1 MKKIRTLAILALSLG
16 LATSPLLANA
26 DTLRYRYSITSS
38 GNALPGPG
46 ELPTDPPGP
55 PGPVDGW
62 MYFTQAS
69 DWQNIGEPFGCSEWL
84 PSATTIPSGVSF
96 QQTATGCSL
105 NQERRTASFKRNTE
119 TGEEVFIEE
128 LSREQRTVSGQDQS
142 KNMVGTNE
150 AFSVYVY
157 GATSGQVNDSFRVR
171 WNSNGATSYKI
182 KGSSDASGIPT
193 TYEDMGT
200 SKSTWI
206 TPTAGGKYTYEIL
219 ATNASGQTASGSI
232 AVDVVDFQIKNFV
245 IAESEVS
252 PGDDLHLSW
261 EPIEGAKM
269 EIVGEKDVTGLTS
282 TTIKANTRS
291 GSNLYILSATKTVD
305 GKELY
310 TTAYAYYQVVGLP
323 YMQVINYPK
332 INEAYGRQRMSFNV
346 MWTSDTAVR
355 YTIQSNDAN
364 SGMSTTPIPVSR
376 QGTETSIYQ
385 MMPNIPGKY
394 VITITGYNKFG
405 ASSELKVPLTVVEMP
420 EVISFSAD
428 RHYAS
433 PGENVTLSWN
443 VIGSTNT
450 VISGIGA
457 VQGNSLSTSVGDI
470 PGNKSWTLSANA
482 NANNQNAGSSTSA
495 SVTVVADPTLTL
507 DWVPTTPVQVGQP
520 FMIKWTAT
528 DFGTVTQAGSSDESG
543 WPVKAQPQDGWGS
556 QYYIT
561 PTAPG
566 TYSYS
571 VTITNRAGKSVVKG
585 FLVEVQ

>member
-1 MKKIRTLAILALSLG
+1 MKKIRTLAILALSLS
-16 LATSPLLANA
+16 LATSPLMANA

-46 ELPTDPPGP
+46 DLPTTPPGP

-62 MYFTQAS
+62 LYFTEVS
-69 DWQNIGEPFGCSEWL
+69 DWQNMGEPFGCSEWL
-84 PSATTIPSGVSF
+84 PSAATIPSGVSF
-96 QQTATGCSL
+96 QQTATGCSV
-105 NQERRTASFKRNTE
+105 NQERQTANLKRNTE
-119 TGEEVFIEE
+119 TGEQVFINEV
-128 LSREQRTVSGQDQS
+128 SREQRTVSGQDMTQ
-142 KNMVGTNE
+142 NMVGTNQ

-157 GATSGQVNDSFRVR
+157 GSTSGQVNESFKVR

-182 KGSSDASGIPT
+182 RGSSDASGIPT
-193 TYEDMGT
+193 AYEDLGT
-200 SKSTWI
+200 TKSTWI

-261 EPIEGAKM
+261 EPIEGAEMK
-269 EIVGEKDVTGLTS
+269 IVGEKDVTGLSS

-310 TTAYAYYQVVGLP
+310 TTAYAYYQVVGAP

-332 INEAYGRQRMSFNV
+332 IDEAYGGQRMGFNV

-355 YTIQSNDAN
+355 YTIRSNNDA
-364 SGMSTTPIPVSR
+364 SGMSTTPIPVAR
-376 QGTETSIYQ
+376 QGTETSMYSMI
-385 MMPNIPGKY
+385 PNIPGKY

-405 ASSELKVPLTVVEMP
+405 ASSEIQVPLTVVDMP
-420 EVISFSAD
+420 QILSFSAD
-428 RHYAS
+428 RQYAS
-433 PGENVTLSWN
+433 PGENVTLNWK

-450 VISGIGA
+450 YIYGLGPVE
-457 VQGNSLSTSVGDI
+457 GNSLSTSVGDT
-470 PGNKSWTLSANA
+470 PGNKAWTLSANA
-482 NANNQNAGSSTSA
+482 KANNQNTSSEIQT
-495 SVTVVADPTLTL
+495 SVTVVANPTLTL

-543 WPVKAQPQDGWGS
+543 WPVKAQPQDGWSS

-585 FLVEVQ
+585 FLAEVQ